1 MSDSRMR
8 IRKMNSINYQKELD
22 KITEGLTYRPR
33 LLLHSCCAPCSSYC
47 LVYLLH
53 YFDITCF
60 YFNPNITDR
69 DEYEKRAAELKR
81 LVDTLNEEY
90 AEVLSGF
97 DPIRVVIND
106 HDPGVFVDAVKEQ
119 GLEGCSEGGERCA
132 MCFRMRLEKT
142 HEIAAAGGFD
152 YFTTTLTI
160 SPLKNADMIN
170 RIGYDTADTVMWLPS
185 DFKKKDGYKKSIEL
199 SAKYDLYRQNY
210 CGCIYSKP
218 SDFVL
223 QQKDV

>member
-1 MSDSRMR
+1 
-8 IRKMNSINYQKELD
+8 MNKINYQKELE
-22 KITEGLTYRPR
+22 KIVPAAKGKK
-33 LLLHSCCAPCSSYC
+33 LLMHSCCAPCSSYC

-90 AEVLSGF
+90 AEALSGF

-119 GLEGCSEGGERCA
+119 GLEGCLEA
-132 MCFRMRLEKT
+132 WRL
-142 HEIAAAGGFD
+142 
-152 YFTTTLTI
+152 L
-160 SPLKNADMIN
+160 
-170 RIGYDTADTVMWLPS
+170 
-185 DFKKKDGYKKSIEL
+185 
-199 SAKYDLYRQNY
+199 
-210 CGCIYSKP
+210 
-218 SDFVL
+218 
-223 QQKDV
+223 